1 MKKYTR
7 SAGRFDG
14 HGNAMVRY
22 RVHCPMKEV
31 PGLYNKPLDAAI
43 VRVFAPM

>member
-14 HGNAMVRY
+14 HGNAPVRY
-22 RVHCPMKEV
+22 RAHRPMKEV
-31 PGLYNKPLDAAI
+31 PGLYYKPLDAII
-43 VRVFAPM
+43 VHVFAPM